1 MPELYKMSVVVR
13 LTGFSPT
20 LLRAWERRYGLL
32 KPQRGKGGQRLYTE
46 DDLRVLRRIRQML
59 AEGRSIG
66 EAALMGR
73 RELLRTAPPEELPA
87 AVEAEPELARHR
99 EAVLHA
105 VLAVDAAALRR
116 LLDESFARWSPERVV
131 EGILAPVAWRIGE
144 LWTQGRCSVASEHLA
159 TEMFSSRLRALLDAA
174 APPAGGPLVVTA
186 CFPEERHELGL
197 MVVGYQLARPGR
209 RVVHLGPA
217 MPFDDLERALPALH
231 SDALL
236 LSVTLPELYRK
247 HREGLLAI
255 LRRHRGRLQ
264 CVVGGQGVPE
274 QDEELAALGATLW
287 PASRPLSELAN
298 LVVG

>member
-73 RELLRTAPPEELPA
+73 RELLRSAPSEDFRPE
-87 AVEAEPELARHR
+87 AVAEPALARQR
-99 EAVLHA
+99 QLVLDA

-144 LWTQGRCSVASEHLA
+144 LWAQGRCSVASEHLA
-159 TEMFSSRLRALLDAA
+159 TEMFSSRLRALLEAA
-174 APPAGGPLVVTA
+174 APATGGLLAVAA

-197 MVVGYQLARPGR
+197 MVVGYQLARLGR
-209 RVVHLGPA
+209 RVIHLGPA
-217 MPFDDLERALPALH
+217 MPFEELDKALH
-231 SDALL
+231 ALHPEAL
-236 LSVTLPELYRK
+236 VLSVTLPELYRK
-247 HREGLLAI
+247 HREGLLAV
-255 LRRHRGRLQ
+255 LRRHRGRLH

-274 QDEELAALGATLW
+274 QDEELTALGATLW

-298 LVVG
+298 LLVG

>member
-1 MPELYKMSVVVR
+1 MPELYKMSAIVR
-13 LTGFSPT
+13 ITGFKPS

-32 KPQRGKGGQRLYTE
+32 KPERGKGGQRLYTNE
-46 DDLRVLRRIRQML
+46 DLRLLRRIRQLL

-73 RELLRTAPPEELPA
+73 RELLRTAPPDELPA
-87 AVEAEPELARHR
+87 AVEAEPELAGHR
-99 EAVLHA
+99 EAVLYA

-131 EGILAPVAWRIGE
+131 EGILAPVAWRVGE
-144 LWTQGRCSVASEHLA
+144 LWRQGRGSVASEHLA
-159 TEMFSSRLRALLDAA
+159 TEMFSLRLRALLEAA
-174 APPAGGPLVVTA
+174 APAAAAPLAVAA

-197 MVVGYQLARPGR
+197 MVVGYQLARLGR

-217 MPFDDLERALPALH
+217 MPFEELDKALH
-231 SDALL
+231 ALHPAAL
-236 LSVTLPELYRK
+236 VLSVTLPELYRK

-274 QDEELAALGATLW
+274 QDEEPAALGAALW

-298 LVVG
+298 LVAG

>member
-46 DDLRVLRRIRQML
+46 DDLRVLRRIRQLL

-73 RELLRTAPPEELPA
+73 RELLRTAPPEDFRPETA
-87 AVEAEPELARHR
+87 AEPALARQR
-99 EAVLHA
+99 ELILEA
-105 VLAVDAAALRR
+105 VLAVDAAGLRR

-144 LWTQGRCSVASEHLA
+144 LWAQGRCSVASEHLA

-174 APPAGGPLVVTA
+174 APAAGGPLVVAA

-197 MVVGYQLARPGR
+197 MVVGYQLARLGR

-217 MPFDDLERALPALH
+217 LPFEELEKALH
-231 SDALL
+231 ALHPDAFV
-236 LSVTLPELYRK
+236 LSVTLSELYRK
-247 HREGLLAI
+247 HREGLLSL
-255 LRRHRGRLQ
+255 LRRHRGRLH

-274 QDEELAALGATLW
+274 QDEELAALGASLW
-287 PASRPLSELAN
+287 PAARPLSELAN
-298 LVVG
+298 LLVG